1 MPLLRPLL
9 HPPLGLRS
17 RPRILLAFLT
27 MANNQEQEQE
37 EDSSV
42 ETGDRTANA
51 SAVAKVGAAVE
62 KLRDKD
68 KFDPANAVLAVNPA
82 ALRDAEDVDK
92 GDASA
97 GSGNSRLL
105 LFGEPVLIK
114 DNIDVR
120 GMATTAGSLA
130 LRDNVAREDAEVVAR
145 LRRAGAVP
153 VAKTNL
159 SEWANFRSTG
169 SFSGWSAVGGF
180 THNPACE
187 DGAEDEVRGNH
198 RHLPCRTTLT
208 I

>member
-82 ALRDAEDVDK
+82 ALRDAEDVDA
-92 GDASA
+92 GNTAA
-97 GSGNSRLL
+97 GSSNSRLL

-159 SEWANFRSTG
+159 SEGANFRSTG
-169 SFSGWSAVGGF
+169 SVSGWSAVGLCF
-180 THNPACE
+180 CPTA
-187 DGAEDEVRGNH
+187 R
-198 RHLPCRTTLT
+198 RT
-208 I
+208 